1 MIKNIK
7 KFVFLIF
14 AVFFFMGALFSGCGG
29 SDKLPLDAGVFKSID
44 GGLTWERK
52 VQVNYPAEVKNKT
65 DLSDKNII
73 SFAINPEDSN
83 IVYAGGEKNALYRS
97 KDAGETWEE
106 YIGTGLFPQEAVY
119 SIAID
124 PKNVKNMYL
133 AGISAYGK
141 GRVLKSED
149 EGQSWQEVYVTL
161 TAGELVN
168 RIQID
173 YYDTSIVYI
182 TTTGGQIF
190 QSANYGRSWTA
201 LSRLNAVVD
210 NFAVNQKD
218 TRILFASS
226 GKQGLFKSV
235 DKGNNWQA
243 LADNLNKTEI
253 YKKAAVINA
262 LASDPLNQNV
272 VYVGFLNGMLK
283 SADGGDTWS
292 TVNIITPPAILPMKS
307 LVVSQT
313 DSKSI
318 YYTID
323 SQIYFTNNGAES
335 NWLVRNLP
343 TGRILT
349 AVTIDPNNS
358 KVIYAGT
365 ISPPAK
371 KKKW

>member
-1 MIKNIK
+1 MTTKNIK
-7 KFVFLIF
+7 KLPFLIF
-14 AVFFFMGALFSGCGG
+14 AIFFFLGALFPGCN
-29 SDKLPLDAGVFKSID
+29 SNKLPPDAGVFKSID
-44 GGLTWERK
+44 GGLSWERK
-52 VQVNYPAEVKNKT
+52 LQVNYPPEVKNKT
-65 DLSDKNII
+65 DLSDKNIF
-73 SFAINPEDSN
+73 SFAVNPEDSN
-83 IVYAGGEKNALYRS
+83 IVYAGSEKNALYRS
-97 KDAGETWEE
+97 EDAGETWKECA
-106 YIGTGLFPQEAVY
+106 GAGLSPQETIY

-124 PKNVKNMYL
+124 PKNIKNMYL

-141 GRVLKSED
+141 GRILKSED

-201 LSRLNAVVD
+201 LNRLNAVVD
-210 NFAVNQKD
+210 NFVVSQKD
-218 TRILFASS
+218 TRILFATS
-226 GKQGLFKSV
+226 GKQGLFKSI
-235 DKGNNWQA
+235 DKGDNWQI
-243 LADNLNKTEI
+243 LTDNLNKIEA
-253 YKKAAVINA
+253 YKKAGTVNVIA
-262 LASDPLNQNV
+262 LDSLDQQV

-283 SADGGDTWS
+283 STDGGATWS
-292 TVNIITPPAILPMKS
+292 AVNIITPPAILPMKS
-307 LVVSQT
+307 LVVSQK
-313 DSKSI
+313 DSKNI

-335 NWLVRNLP
+335 NWLVRNLS
-343 TGRILT
+343 TSRSLT

-358 KVIYAGT
+358 KVIYVGT
-365 ISPPAK
+365 FPPPVK